1 VTCWLPHTAE
11 IANMVITSK
20 NSDVTNTTSVDAH
33 DDLLHEEL
41 DVPTTGNNN
50 EIM

>member
-1 VTCWLPHTAE
+1 
-11 IANMVITSK
+11 MVITSK
-20 NSDVTNTTSVDAH
+20 ISDVTSVDAH